1 MIRLVPMNNCPFLD
15 SVKSDLTTGKCNS
28 EGCPLGKIPPIG
40 HLIIAG
46 SLVLVLTVLI
56 GALVSRPRQD

>member
-1 MIRLVPMNNCPFLD
+1 MMRLVPMNNCPFLD
-15 SVKSDLTTGKCNS
+15 SVKSVLTAGKCNS

-56 GALVSRPRQD
+56 GAMVSRPQRD

>member
-1 MIRLVPMNNCPFLD
+1 MMRAVPMNNCPFLD
-15 SVKSDLTTGKCNS
+15 SVKSVLTTGKCNS